1 MLGQWPT
8 ETFGELFTIFNGN
21 SIPAKVKK
29 EKYTIDQDGIPYIGT
44 KDVGYDTTISYQ
56 TGVVIPPEDFVN
68 FRLAPAHCTFV
79 CAEGGSAGRKIGFT
93 QKEVFFG
100 NKLYAIVPGPK
111 MDSKFTFY
119 FCISDSFKEQFK
131 NRMSGMIGGV
141 NQKKFKTIEIP
152 VPPLEEQQRIVSILD
167 EAFDNISN
175 TTEQVKG
182 KMESSRPLLDSI
194 FNSAFTGILTEK
206 WRRESS
212 SNQTASVLMER
223 ILESR
228 RTRSDGKYSEP
239 ITPQEEYCHE
249 IPEEWAFATI
259 EQLLRMNSG
268 LSYGI
273 LKPGDSDPNGVPMV
287 RVLDIGD
294 GKLSGTEIFMVSE
307 KLANEYKRTRL
318 EEGDIMLAV
327 MATIGRCAIV
337 PPHLSGGNVNR
348 ALAVLKLTKEINPKY
363 ILYSLLSPQIQTLF
377 QSKKQG
383 AAQARINLG
392 DLRKY
397 CVPIPPLAE
406 QEIIIQ
412 LLSDVIDE
420 HELLEQTFRNQLES
434 LSQLKQSILQEAFN
448 GTL

>member
-1 MLGQWPT
+1 MPSQSVVVNTDGWKTMSLSDCIERVKVPSKIPKKQYLEEGTYPVISQEATQISGYWNNSEDVFSVDKPLVI
-8 ETFGELFTIFNGN
+8 FGDHTCNLKFVDFDFVVGADGVKILKPKEFLDGKFFFYQLLSFNVQSTGY
-21 SIPAKVKK
+21 ARHFRKLK
-29 EKYTIDQDGIPYIGT
+29 EYTITIP
-44 KDVGYDTTISYQ
+44 S
-56 TGVVIPPEDFVN
+56 
-68 FRLAPAHCTFV
+68 
-79 CAEGGSAGRKIGFT
+79 
-93 QKEVFFG
+93 
-100 NKLYAIVPGPK
+100 
-111 MDSKFTFY
+111 
-119 FCISDSFKEQFK
+119 
-131 NRMSGMIGGV
+131 
-141 NQKKFKTIEIP
+141 
-152 VPPLEEQQRIVSILD
+152 LEEQQRIVSILD
-167 EAFDNISN
+167 EAFGNISN
-175 TTEQVKG
+175 TTEQVKR
-182 KMESSRPLLDSI
+182 KMESSRSLLDSI
-194 FNSAFTGILTEK
+194 FNSAFTGTITKK
-206 WRRESS
+206 WRNDSP
-212 SNQTASVLMER
+212 SNEPATTLMER

-228 RTRSDGKYSEP
+228 RAKSTGKYSEP
-239 ITPQEEYCHE
+239 ITPQKEFCHD
-249 IPEEWAFATI
+249 IPEEWTFATI
-259 EQLLRMNSG
+259 EQLLRINSG

-348 ALAVLKLTKEINPKY
+348 ALAVLKLTKEIKPLF

-383 AAQARINLG
+383 TAQARINLK

-412 LLSDVIDE
+412 LLSDVVDE
-420 HELLEQTFRNQLES
+420 HELLEQNFRNQLKS